1 MLSPNTLLNKARY
14 RVDGLHLGGSLSNV
28 YTATDQTSGSAV
40 LVIEF
45 STEPIEFPRHE
56 GLLRIA
62 ETFLMNGRRY
72 DVTEPVR
79 LDPVTTSVAKAWDE
93 FSVVL
98 MALNTISAAGDKRC
112 EICPKTL
119 IPTANGVH
127 KLLPLG
133 SAAVAPVEIEAWYVP
148 LERIWKDL
156 DHVSER
162 AIYNAWGESSVAD
175 LEGPL
180 DASSDI
186 YSAAALFYR
195 MLTGTTPPSAFE
207 RTVVGLDGSDPL
219 LPPETLVPQL
229 GGEAG
234 AHLLRCLE
242 VRRTE
247 RFRSFEEAIMSLP
260 TLSLPQQAVIIEE
273 HDVLDLG
280 LSIPA
285 VAVRTSEPVMK
296 TEVSAPVT
304 VDTVAQEPSS
314 PVQSHAA
321 EITHLDLD
329 RGPETSI
336 FAAETSETASDISV
350 ANFEEIDAPIFTA
363 EAAGKNRSGMKFAI
377 AGVMMAAVAG
387 IGWGAYQYSQS
398 NLVAAPMAVSAQVSA
413 PIVRDEPIAT
423 PSPAQADQQ
432 TFSPVNVP
440 SEVSSEPTQVDTS
453 AKDSSHQR
461 PQIAAKATPKTAS
474 TDKPKKKVTV
484 DDLINDN

>member
-72 DVTEPVR
+72 DVTEPVL

-207 RTVVGLDGSDPL
+207 RTVVGLDGNDPL
-219 LPPETLVPQL
+219 LPPETFVPEL

-273 HDVLDLG
+273 QDVLDLG

-296 TEVSAPVT
+296 T
-304 VDTVAQEPSS
+304 DTVAQEKAPS
-314 PVQSHAA
+314 PIQPHIA
-321 EITHLDLD
+321 EVTHLDLD
-329 RGPETSI
+329 RGSEAPI

-363 EAAGKNRSGMKFAI
+363 ETAGKNRSGIKFAI

-432 TFSPVNVP
+432 TFSPVNV
-440 SEVSSEPTQVDTS
+440 SSDVSSEPTQVDTS

-461 PQIAAKATPKTAS
+461 PQVAAKATPKTAS